1 MRNNAS
7 IRAKAWLASVVAAA
21 AIAGLTPSARQAAP
35 DPQAVVNAA
44 FNKYKTLKEGKNAD
58 YIPAL
63 AKVNPDLFGIA
74 LYTADGKV
82 YTAGDVST
90 EVSIQSISKVF
101 TMARVIQDQGPDAV
115 EKRIG
120 VDATGMRF
128 NSIVSVEIAQKLL
141 GGPELNPLVNPGAI
155 TATSMVEGASADA
168 VWDKI
173 INTYNEFA

>member
-1 MRNNAS
+1 MTNILTRP
-7 IRAKAWLASVVAAA
+7 RVWLA
-21 AIAGLTPSARQAAP
+21 AIAVITGVTVFTGSARQAAS

-44 FNKYKTLKEGKNAD
+44 FEKYKTLKEGKNAD

-74 LYTADGKV
+74 IYTADGKI

-101 TMARVIQDQGPDAV
+101 TMARVIQDDGPEAI

-120 VDATGMRF
+120 VDAT
-128 NSIVSVEIAQKLL
+128 
-141 GGPELNPLVNPGAI
+141 
-155 TATSMVEGASADA
+155 
-168 VWDKI
+168 
-173 INTYNEFA
+173 